1 MLDSIAVRM
10 TMLSVAA
17 RASSGGTAVATDEA
31 ELIRTTLQGDSR
43 GFAEIVRTHHARVY
57 GFLYQMMRHRH
68 DAEDMTQQTFI
79 KAYHNLARFDP
90 RRPLINWLLT
100 IARHGAI
107 NHFRDTK
114 RWSEIPADV
123 IGGEPS
129 PAVAAERRERAEN
142 LWDRARAIL
151 SPREFEVLWL
161 RFGEELSTEETANVV
176 GLTQTHVKV
185 LVFRARQALLK
196 GEPS

>member
-1 MLDSIAVRM
+1 M
-10 TMLSVAA
+10 TIVSVAA
-17 RASSGGTAVATDEA
+17 RTSGPPDELPASSSDEVG
-31 ELIRTTLQGDSR
+31 LIRDSLAGDSQS
-43 GFAEIVRTHHARVY
+43 FAEIVRAYHGRVY

-68 DAEDMTQQTFI
+68 DAEDLTQQTFI
-79 KAYHNLARFDP
+79 KAYQNLGRFDA

-114 RWSEIPADV
+114 RWSEMPEDV
-123 IGGEPS
+123 VGGEPS
-129 PAVAAERRERAEN
+129 PATTAERREETEN

-161 RFGEELSTEETANVV
+161 RFGEELSTADTAQVV

-185 LVFRARQALLK
+185 LVHRARKALLK
-196 GEPS
+196 GATI

>member
-1 MLDSIAVRM
+1 M
-10 TMLSVAA
+10 TTVSVAA
-17 RASSGGTAVATDEA
+17 RTNPLMAEGQSSCSTDVA
-31 ELIRTTLQGDSR
+31 LIQGSLAGDSQS
-43 GFAEIVRTHHARVY
+43 FAEIVRLYHGRVY

-79 KAYHNLARFDP
+79 KAYRNLGRFDA
-90 RRPLINWLLT
+90 RKPLINWLLT

-114 RWSEIPADV
+114 RWSEMPKDV
-123 IGGEPS
+123 ISDERS
-129 PAVAAERRERAEN
+129 PAVAAEHRERAEN
-142 LWDRARAIL
+142 LWDRARAVL

-161 RFGEELSTEETANVV
+161 RFGEELSTEETAQVV

-185 LVFRARQALLK
+185 LVFRARRALLK
-196 GEPS
+196 GATL